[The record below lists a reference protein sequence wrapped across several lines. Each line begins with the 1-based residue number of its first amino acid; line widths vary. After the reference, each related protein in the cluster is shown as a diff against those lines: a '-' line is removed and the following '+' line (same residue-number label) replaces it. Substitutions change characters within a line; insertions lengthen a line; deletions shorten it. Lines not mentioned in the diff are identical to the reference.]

1 MTAKTSTHTKISKKR
16 VGLLNFLKAIPTEKD
31 LSKFAKD
38 CGTTTGNLMQI
49 AYGGSVSAK
58 LSKTIHEK
66 SESKVLLVELR
77 PDIFS

>member
-1 MTAKTSTHTKISKKR
+1 MPSKRANDSKKEH
-16 VGLLNFLKAIPTEKD
+16 VKTLLNYIKNLSVSDLHTFAIN
-31 LSKFAKD
+31 

-66 SESKVLLVELR
+66 SAKAVLLKELR